1 MHLESG
7 FIHLKVKNCQ
17 TEWDISREQTR
28 SQIFLLRE
36 KKVSSTDWS
45 LKPFASWLE
54 QSIKELMEANP
65 IAIAME
71 MVNEDGVI
79 STCYYNTSPND
90 RACMI
95 DAMADDARERWV
107 LDNREWIKAVMDG
120 EIDDDDC
127 EGDVDEPCEAD

>member
-1 MHLESG
+1 MPS
-7 FIHLKVKNCQ
+7 N
-17 TEWDISREQTR
+17 
-28 SQIFLLRE
+28 
-36 KKVSSTDWS
+36 DWS
-45 LKPFASWLE
+45 SKPFASWLE

-127 EGDVDEPCEAD
+127 DGDVDEPCEAD